1 VRDGA
6 VLVSVVV
13 VDIRADAEP
22 YYTLDRVGEMVET
35 AVDLL

>member
-6 VLVSVVV
+6 VLVSMLV
-13 VDIRADAEP
+13 VDIRADVEP
-22 YYTLDRVGEMVET
+22 FYPLDQIGEMVQT